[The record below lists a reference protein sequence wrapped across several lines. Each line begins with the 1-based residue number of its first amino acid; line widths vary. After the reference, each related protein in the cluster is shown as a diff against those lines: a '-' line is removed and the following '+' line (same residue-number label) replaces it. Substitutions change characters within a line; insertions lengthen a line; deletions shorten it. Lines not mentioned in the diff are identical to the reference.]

1 MCRIVYIKNNIIALI
16 AAVVVVT
23 MVVACSSTS
32 GLPEGSQ
39 LYVGQKP
46 VKYTNYERNDH
57 ATAVRE
63 EMDLVLATPPNGSL
77 FGSSTYRS
85 PFPIGLW
92 IWNATAFWSIAA
104 ACKIYH
110 RCFTHNWKIYS
121 AKSGIWPATNLIL
134 PVRNNWGRFCLTN

>member
-77 FGSSTYRS
+77 FGSSTYR
-85 PFPIGLW
+85 
-92 IWNATAFWSIAA
+92 TMDME
-104 ACKIYH
+104 
-110 RCFTHNWKIYS
+110 
-121 AKSGIWPATNLIL
+121 
-134 PVRNNWGRFCLTN
+134 RNG